1 MNNNL
6 TDQEL
11 VRRQKMNELKSKG
24 IDPFGGAFKRT
35 TNSEELKIKF
45 ANHTKEELE
54 ELNFRAIVADS

>member
-45 ANHTKEELE
+45 ANHTKEELK
-54 ELNFRAIVADS
+54 N